1 MLLSLGWINTANGSV
16 ATALANY
23 QSAHA
28 IYLKLGDLR
37 SRAKALIQ
45 IASLYAGANDHAN
58 ALKYFGQAID
68 VYKADPGLSVAI
80 YNGRGNALKELGR
93 YTAAA
98 QDFRSATEL
107 AEAMHSPLLAATV
120 LNNAAR
126 VSLLAGDVGGA
137 DRAIAKAFAIT
148 SQPAASAFRSQL
160 FPVAAQAALQHR
172 DYARAAGLLQRVF
185 AGVDLK
191 TTTLADREAHR
202 TAYETYRALGN
213 DSLALAHLAAWKRL
227 DDDATEIARSNSAA
241 LMGARFDFAN
251 QEVKIAKL
259 AAEDAR
265 RTAQFERA
273 RARTQ
278 RIVFGGAAVAVA
290 IVIALLAFA
299 LAAIRRSRNEVRA
312 ANIDLEFSN
321 VALGKALSAKTEFL
335 ATTSHEIRTP
345 LNGILG
351 MTQVMLRDE
360 RVGGDV
366 RDRVK
371 IVHAAGVT
379 MKALVDDILDVA
391 KMETG
396 NLTVEAIPVD
406 LCHTLT
412 ETSRIWEEQA
422 RARGLSFA
430 LELSDCPAMILG
442 DPGRLRQIVFNLL
455 SNAVKFTPAGR
466 VTLGARKVGEGRY
479 QVVVSDTGIGIAAD
493 QHEAIFEAFRQA
505 DAGTTRQF
513 GGTGLGLA
521 ICRKIATAMGGTVSV
536 ASVPGEGA
544 TFTVD
549 LPLLLADDARAEDR
563 SSKAAFLVVDRNPI
577 TGAMLRTLLTARAA
591 DVTIVRS
598 LTEAARHLADHAGL
612 GVLVDE
618 ATLRAEAQPDAAL
631 AHLVAAAKARGVA
644 VSLLWPAEDPMVDM
658 LRATGVDRIIGKP
671 VARDALLS
679 SLFPADGVA
688 DSAIVSQA
696 A

>member
-1 MLLSLGWINTANGSV
+1 M
-16 ATALANY
+16 
-23 QSAHA
+23 
-28 IYLKLGDLR
+28 
-37 SRAKALIQ
+37 IQ
-45 IASLYAGANDHAN
+45 IASLYAGANDHSN
-58 ALKYFGQAID
+58 ALRYFGQALD
-68 VYKADPGLSVAI
+68 VYKGDPGLSVAI

-93 YTAAA
+93 YAAA
-98 QDFRSATEL
+98 AKNFRTATEL
-107 AEAMHSPLLAATV
+107 AEAMDSPLLTATV

-126 VSLLAGDVGGA
+126 ASLQAGQLKDA
-137 DRAIAKAFAIT
+137 DRAIAESLRIT
-148 SQPAASAFRSQL
+148 HGDVPESFRAQQL
-160 FPVAAQAALQHR
+160 GVAAQAALQHH
-172 DYARAAGLLQRVF
+172 DYARAAQLLEQVF
-185 AGVDLK
+185 AGVDLRK
-191 TTTLADREAHR
+191 TTLADREAHR

-213 DSLALAHLAAWKRL
+213 DRLALSHLAAWKRL
-227 DDDATEIARSNSAA
+227 DDDATQIARSNSAA

-251 QEVKIAKL
+251 QELKIAKL

-265 RTAQFERA
+265 RTAEFERA
-273 RARTQ
+273 RRRTQ
-278 RIVFGGAAVAVA
+278 QMVFAGAGVAVA
-290 IVIALLAFA
+290 IVIAMLAFA

-312 ANIDLEFSN
+312 ANVDLEHSN
-321 VALGKALSAKTEFL
+321 IALGKALSAKTEFL

-351 MTQVMLRDE
+351 MTQVMLHDTKVDGE
-360 RVGGDV
+360 V

-396 NLTVEAIPVD
+396 NMTVESIPVD

-430 LELSDCPAMILG
+430 LELTDCPAMILG

-466 VTLGARKVGEGRY
+466 ITLSAHRIGDDRY
-479 QVVVSDTGIGIAAD
+479 RVVVADTGIGIAAD

-521 ICRKIATAMGGTVSV
+521 ICRKIATAMHGTVTV

-549 LPLLLADDARAEDR
+549 LPLLMADRASDPASGERD
-563 SSKAAFLVVDRNPI
+563 STFIIVDRNPI
-577 TGAMLRTLLTARAA
+577 TAAMLRAIVATRAGNA
-591 DVTIVRS
+591 TIVRS
-598 LTEAARHLADHAGL
+598 VIEAEQYLADHPSL

-618 ATLRAEAQPDAAL
+618 ATLRAAGQPDAAL
-631 AHLVAAAKARGVA
+631 ARLVARAKPRDVA
-644 VSLLWPAEDPMVDM
+644 VSLLWPAEDPMVDV
-658 LRATGVDRIIGKP
+658 LRTTGVDRIIAKP

-679 SLFPADGVA
+679 SLFSADGVA
-688 DSAIVSQA
+688 QSAIVSQA